1 MLGQQ
6 EKKDFHCAERD
17 LPVVFAGHLEEGVP
31 GENSAVSQSPGA
43 GAGRWRR
50 PHRQSG
56 RP

>member
-17 LPVVFAGHLEEGVP
+17 LPVIFAGHLEEGVP
-31 GENSAVSQSPGA
+31 GENSAVSESPGA